1 MKVNKQKTGNRII
14 CINRQFGSG
23 GHEIGKLVAERLGI
37 SFYDEEIIDEV
48 IKKSNLSK
56 EKVKCLEERKP
67 NDYLYTALYEGKDKS
82 IYGKSLNEAVYE
94 LEKEAIIE
102 LASKENSV
110 IIGRCAGDILKEFTD
125 SKVIKVFI
133 SAPLEYRIKRKLELN
148 DNDKKK
154 TSVIVEK
161 MDASRKKYYEHFT
174 KKLGVILQTMI

>member
-56 EKVKCLEERKP
+56 EKVKCLEEMKP

-82 IYGKSLNEAVYE
+82 IYGKSLN
-94 LEKEAIIE
+94 
-102 LASKENSV
+102 
-110 IIGRCAGDILKEFTD
+110 
-125 SKVIKVFI
+125 
-133 SAPLEYRIKRKLELN
+133 
-148 DNDKKK
+148 
-154 TSVIVEK
+154 
-161 MDASRKKYYEHFT
+161 
-174 KKLGVILQTMI
+174 